1 MSVLDDFGDVLA
13 LTRGA
18 SFVRGDL
25 HVHSNSGSHDVSD
38 PLATPAAI
46 VDSAVREGLSIV
58 AIADHNEIS
67 GCAAA
72 IAASHGKPLLIVPA
86 IELSTMQGHLLCY
99 LPDLQRLQAFHA
111 QLVLHDRGLP
121 TSCVENSM
129 IDCLNRLVPLGGFGI
144 LAHVDAPKGLDVEMP
159 GGSPHKVDIVCHPA
173 LLAIELKNAVS
184 TIAFAAGD
192 PDNVRAAIGRDRAAR
207 QDGSISPLARVLSS
221 DSHTLNALG
230 RNAKG
235 DQKVTRY
242 KVQTLSFDALR
253 YALMNADARVRLEDE
268 IPKQVPTLIGMR
280 LNGCFLRDQAVHFS
294 PNLTCIIGGR
304 GTGKSTMFEALRF
317 FSDYPS
323 GNNVINSDVWPD
335 RIDLAYGDE
344 AGGTHRLFCGKGDT
358 TGTNVHDPLEG
369 PEVLPFECYG
379 QGETQRISQKAQDDP
394 GALLAYLDRF
404 TDVAQEVAAEE
415 TARLAIFAVEA
426 EIAEARSKIALMPQY
441 RRDLGIVQQQIK
453 KFTEGKAKQ
462 IIQTSR
468 QLEAE
473 RQSRVQIVAFSKT
486 IATSLDY
493 KTVKEALGKLR
504 AAADPA
510 TLVVGRDEFLAI
522 TTEVSA
528 FEAGLAQSETLLS
541 AKSASL
547 TALVQQKVLDWGAKE
562 KTLLGALQSQRAALE
577 AQGVSVNM
585 DYITKLAKD
594 EATFNGAITNLQTWV
609 PHLAG
614 LETKRDGLV
623 AARWAA
629 RKTIV
634 SKRKAFAAGATTKLR
649 AALSDLNVTLKFEES
664 GLSPQGYDLL
674 VEVMGWRT
682 TQVPRATY
690 VTQSLTVP
698 KLIAAIRGR
707 DVAPIQALRTSESVA
722 MFNKAEAEEI
732 IKRFSEPATLARLET
747 VQVFD
752 RPKLT
757 VTRPHE
763 DDTGN
768 KRFLV
773 REFSQLSLGQQQ
785 SVLLALMLSSDSA
798 NPLLIDQPEDNLDSE
813 FIYSQLVPVIRMA
826 KERRQIIIIT
836 HNPNIAV
843 LGDAE
848 QIIVLKAT
856 SERSQ
861 IISRG
866 SIDDDGTKQAA
877 CAILEGAKA
886 AFVRRGQVY
895 GLVR

>member
-1 MSVLDDFGDVLA
+1 VSVLDDFADVLA
-13 LTRGA
+13 LTQGA

-25 HVHSNSGSHDVSD
+25 HVHSNMGSHDVSD

-46 VDSAVREGLSIV
+46 VDAAVREGIGIV
-58 AIADHNEIS
+58 AIADHNEITGS
-67 GCAAA
+67 VAA
-72 IAASHGKPLLIVPA
+72 IAAAKGKPLLVVPA
-86 IELSTMQGHLLCY
+86 IELSTIQGHLLCY
-99 LPDLQRLQAFHA
+99 LPDQQRLHTFHA
-111 QLVLHDRGLP
+111 QLTVRDSGMA
-121 TSCVENSM
+121 TSRVENGM

-144 LAHVDAPKGLDVEMP
+144 LAHVDAPKGLDTEMP
-159 GGSPHKVDIVCHPA
+159 GGSPHKVDILCHPA
-173 LLAIELKNAVS
+173 LLAIELKNASS
-184 TIAFAAGD
+184 TISFAAGD
-192 PDNVRAAIGRDRAAR
+192 PDNVRAAIGGDRAAR
-207 QDGSISPLARVLSS
+207 QAGSLAPLARVLSS

-242 KVQTLSFDALR
+242 KVQRLSFDALR

-268 IPKQVPTLIGMR
+268 VPKQVPTLIGMR
-280 LNGCFLRDQAVHFS
+280 LNGCFLRGQAVHFS

-317 FSDYPS
+317 FSGYPS
-323 GNNVINSDVWPD
+323 GNSVINSDVWPD
-335 RIDLAYGDE
+335 RIDLAWGDQ
-344 AGGTHRLFCGKGDT
+344 AGGTHRLFCSKGDP
-358 TGTNVHDPLEG
+358 TGTNLNDPLDG

-404 TDVAQEVAAEE
+404 TNVAEVVAAEE

-426 EIAEARSKIALMPQY
+426 EIAQARSKIALVPQY
-441 RRDLGIVQQQIK
+441 RRDLGIVQQQIR

-473 RQSRVQIVAFSKT
+473 RQSRVQIVVFAKT
-486 IATSLDY
+486 IASSLDY

-510 TLVVGRDEFLAI
+510 TLVVGKDEFLAI
-522 TTEVSA
+522 TNEVSV
-528 FEAGLAQSETLLS
+528 FEAGLVQSETFLS

-547 TALVQQKVLDWGAKE
+547 TALVEQKILDWGAKE

-585 DYITKLAKD
+585 EYITKLTKD
-594 EATFNGAITNLQTWV
+594 EATFTGTLANLQTWV

-614 LETKRDGLV
+614 LEAKRDGLV

-629 RKTIV
+629 RKTIA
-634 SKRKAFAAGATTKLR
+634 SSRKAFASAATTKLR

-690 VTQSLTVP
+690 VTQNLTVP
-698 KLIAAIRGR
+698 KLIAAIRAR
-707 DVAPIQALRTSESVA
+707 DVAPIQALRTTENVA

-763 DDTGN
+763 DDAGN

-848 QIIVLKAT
+848 QIVVLKAT

-861 IISRG
+861 IVSRG
-866 SIDDDGTKQAA
+866 SIDDEATKEAA
-877 CAILEGAKA
+877 CALLEGAKA
-886 AFVRRGQVY
+886 AFIRRGRVY
-895 GLVR
+895 GLVQ